1 MALTNLT
8 GVPAPPDNNGGSN
21 NSNNNGNLGGIN
33 FIAGPPVSSPVSPCG
48 TAADMNELLINY
60 NTLYKSSGTILY
72 RDSVISQTLSALIRK
87 NKPNPLLIG
96 QAGVGKTKIVEDIA
110 YRLANNDPLIP
121 DKLKGFTIYEL
132 PLSNV
137 MSGSSLV
144 GQLEEKVHA
153 VVDFISNKKNKAIL
167 FIDELHQIIDGD
179 EHYKKIAQIL
189 KPALARG
196 DFHCI
201 GSTTLQESAVLF
213 SDPAFN
219 RRFTRVIVDELTQ
232 AQTFDIL
239 KHSLSSYLV
248 HYNSAFSISDSVLES
263 IIPIADQYVS
273 IGSHRPDNALTL
285 LDSVVANEITKR
297 KAKENEL
304 ITKSN
309 DPDPNVAS
317 AAQQALHAMRSTPII
332 NITESKIRNTAVI
345 LMKGNAKQEGTDFE
359 ALKQN
364 LVHIKGQD
372 DVIEKVL
379 KVIKNHEKGL
389 FPRKKPVTFLF
400 TGTSGVGKTEITK
413 ILAETVTGKKP
424 ILINMTEYSH
434 SSSINNIVGSPIG
447 YLGSDSKIEL
457 PFDCLESNPFQI
469 ILLDEFEKGHKEV
482 QRLFMR
488 VFDEGILKTNRSATL
503 DFSKT
508 IIIATTNAANKG
520 IKKHLG
526 FGEKAPS
533 SMSSSIEKLKEWFD
547 PELINRFEHIVNF
560 NTISADTYIEII
572 EDIYASESARITKL
586 NRSYVLKPVIDP
598 DDLQKMRDE
607 YVPDFGARP
616 AFRIVQEYIENQL

>member
-1 MALTNLT
+1 MALTDLT
-8 GVPAPPDNNGGSN
+8 GNPAPPDNN
-21 NSNNNGNLGGIN
+21 NNNGSGNPGGIS
-33 FIAGPPVSSPVSPCG
+33 FTAGPPASSPVSPCG
-48 TAADMNELLINY
+48 TSADIDELLINY
-60 NTLYKSSGTILY
+60 NNTCKASGTILY

-153 VVDFISNKKNKAIL
+153 IVDFVSNKKNKAIL

-196 DFHCI
+196 NFHCI
-201 GSTTLQESAVLF
+201 GSTTLQESTVLF

-232 AQTFDIL
+232 AQTVEIL
-239 KHSLSSYLV
+239 KHSLTDYLV
-248 HYNSAFSISDSVLES
+248 HYNSMFSISDSVLEA
-263 IIPIADQYVS
+263 IVPIADQYVN

-285 LDSVVANEITKR
+285 LDSAIANEITKR

-304 ITKSN
+304 VAKQN
-309 DPDPNVAS
+309 DPDPNVAA
-317 AAQQALHAMRSTPII
+317 AAQQALQALRSSPIV
-332 NITESKIRNTAVI
+332 NITESKVRNTAIVM
-345 LMKGNAKQEGTDFE
+345 MKGNAKQESTDFDV
-359 ALKQN
+359 LTQN
-364 LVHIKGQD
+364 LAHIKGQD
-372 DVIEKVL
+372 DVIKKVM

-389 FPRKKPVTFLF
+389 FPRKKPVTFMF

-413 ILAETVTGKKP
+413 IIAETVTGKKP

-469 ILLDEFEKGHKEV
+469 ILLDEFEKGHREV

-488 VFDEGILKTNRSATL
+488 VFDEGILRTNRGATL

-520 IKKHLG
+520 VKKRCG
-526 FGEKAPS
+526 FGEKAQTS
-533 SMSSSIEKLKEWFD
+533 IASSIEELKEWFD